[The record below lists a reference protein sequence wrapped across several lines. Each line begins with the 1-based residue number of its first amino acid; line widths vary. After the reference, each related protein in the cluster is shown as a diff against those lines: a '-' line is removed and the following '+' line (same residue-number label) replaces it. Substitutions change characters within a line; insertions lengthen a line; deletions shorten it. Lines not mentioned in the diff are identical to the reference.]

1 MPDTLT
7 AAQTRSPSGPT
18 EKVARVTGWTSLFSV
33 LIPLIVPG
41 LQPMLLIPL
50 AGALAGI
57 VGAIGSEVRNHQ
69 FTYEAGGGRASQIQS
84 GFWESLLNVL
94 GKIL

>member
-1 MPDTLT
+1 MPEVLT
-7 AAQTRSPSGPT
+7 SAQTRSPSGPT
-18 EKVARVTGWTSLFSV
+18 EKIARVTGWTSVFSII
-33 LIPLIVPG
+33 IPLVVPG

-57 VGAIGSEVRNHQ
+57 VGAIGSEIRNHQ
-69 FTYEAGGGRASQIQS
+69 HTYESGGKRDAEIQG
-84 GFWESLLNVL
+84 GFWESILNIL

>member
-1 MPDTLT
+1 
-7 AAQTRSPSGPT
+7 
-18 EKVARVTGWTSLFSV
+18 
-33 LIPLIVPG
+33 
-41 LQPMLLIPL
+41 MLLIPI

-57 VGAIGSEVRNHQ
+57 IGAIGSEVRNHQ
-69 FTYEAGGGRASQIQS
+69 FTYEAGGRRASQIQS